1 MGTAM
6 NLIRSLNM
14 NRGLLFTLISLGA
27 ICGLAAAESTPPT
40 PPAGAVKPSAG
51 APKIKF
57 DKTIYDFG
65 KTSQVEHVTGTFT
78 FQNIGDGVLKLEKP
92 QTSCGCTV
100 AGVKPEVLEPGEKG
114 ELTFTLS
121 LGRSRAV
128 LQKMITVTC
137 NDPQTPK
144 TMLTVKA
151 DYTPLYDIN
160 PMTLA
165 PQLAFGVTNTD
176 QFTTITRTDGKPLCI
191 VRLDASKPWITAKV
205 EPGAKTNDT
214 TARIRVT
221 IQRDGSP
228 RRFNEFV
235 QVYTAGQTNTPVANI
250 YLYGQIMGEVS
261 LSPEALYWSITDT
274 TNTPA
279 ERPEAQI
286 TQRVTISSTTG
297 KAIELKNPQSS
308 IKGMKVELV
317 SKEAGTVYE
326 LVARLDEV
334 PASTMSGN
342 VSFETSVAAQP
353 RIEVPVII
361 NVFKP

>member
-137 NDPQTPK
+137 NDPGTPR

-151 DYTPLYDIN
+151 DYTPLYEI
-160 PMTLA
+160 A
-165 PQLAFGVTNTD
+165 PISFNLSIRKGESTNVSVRV
-176 QFTTITRTDGKPLCI
+176 TRTDGKKINVTKIQP
-191 VRLDASKPWITAKV
+191 SQSWIEAKF
-205 EPGAKTNDT
+205 EPGAPSATDATNET
-214 TARIRVT
+214 VKVSATLKLL
-221 IQRDGSP
+221 G
-228 RRFNEFV
+228 
-235 QVYTAGQTNTPVANI
+235 AGQC
-250 YLYGQIMGEVS
+250 LYGQPGS
-261 LSPEALYWSITDT
+261 A
-274 TNTPA
+274 
-279 ERPEAQI
+279 
-286 TQRVTISSTTG
+286 
-297 KAIELKNPQSS
+297 
-308 IKGMKVELV
+308 
-317 SKEAGTVYE
+317 AGVYSDS
-326 LVARLDEV
+326 VWAPDRGSDLD
-334 PASTMSGN
+334 A
-342 VSFETSVAAQP
+342 
-353 RIEVPVII
+353 
-361 NVFKP
+361 